1 MKGNCF
7 LHVCDIVLCFDHVAS
22 AEIYKW
28 GVDNLA
34 GLALKYVAKLAA
46 SAMLWARSEQSLVC

>member
-1 MKGNCF
+1 M
-7 LHVCDIVLCFDHVAS
+7 LCFDHVAS

-46 SAMLWARSEQSLVC
+46 SAMFWARSEQSLVC